1 MVSICI
7 LKPKEKSSLTQQTF
21 HLLLTTPPGRDS
33 PQLGATEKTK
43 GCSWELAPTAKMME
57 WNIAGIHQAQR
68 RERRRGIQ
76 EGRQGKELG
85 LSREGRS

>member
-1 MVSICI
+1 MGG
-7 LKPKEKSSLTQQTF
+7 E
-21 HLLLTTPPGRDS
+21 S
-33 PQLGATEKTK
+33 PQLGAAEKTK

-68 RERRRGIQ
+68 REWRGGIQ